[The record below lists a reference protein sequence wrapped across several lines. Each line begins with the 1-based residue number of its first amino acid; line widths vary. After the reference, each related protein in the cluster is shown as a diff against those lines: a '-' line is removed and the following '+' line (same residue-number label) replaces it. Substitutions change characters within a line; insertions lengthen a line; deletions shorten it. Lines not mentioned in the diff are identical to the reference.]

1 MSLLSAKRP
10 SAKQKA
16 IDEVTKDTNFQKTT
30 FDIPTDL
37 YHAFKVK
44 CAQENITM
52 KEAIIKA
59 INQYTNK

>member
-1 MSLLSAKRP
+1 MTVNPPRASHIQA
-10 SAKQKA
+10 A
-16 IDEVTKDTNFQKTT
+16 IDAVTKDTSFQKTT
-30 FDIPTDL
+30 FDIPVDL

-44 CAQENITM
+44 CAQDNITM